1 MNSVYI
7 LVFSALWLI
16 VAYFWYGKR
25 ILQKKLVEPLD
36 QNPCPSHAQQD
47 GIDFSPAA
55 RLVLFGH
62 HFSSIAGAGPIV
74 GPIVAVTFFG
84 WGPAVIWLLVAGVFI
99 GAIHDYLSLIISV
112 RHCGVSIPDTAKEFV
127 SNKAR
132 ILFLIF
138 VWLTIILVVAV
149 FGNLAAKSLI
159 TKAEL
164 VIPTFM
170 AIPLAIVFGI
180 LNKNRIL
187 PLWAN
192 TIFAISGLILFIW
205 LGFQYPITLPYDPHT
220 SYVIWFTLLMTYGF
234 CASITPVWILLQP
247 RDYISSW
254 VLIIGVLLAFAGIFI
269 VHPDMNAPFFT
280 NFVSTEQG
288 PVIPFL
294 FIIIACGAVSG
305 FHSLI
310 ASGTSSKQI
319 DRESDAL
326 FVGFGAMLMETI
338 IGIIAVIIA
347 GGAILWG
354 TEPGQLQEIFKSSGA
369 LAVYGDGFGKLTS
382 FIFTPEVGSVIGVT
396 IVNIF
401 IMTTLDTSVRL
412 SRFLTNEMIG
422 GILPK
427 PVRNKFFFTII
438 PVIPAFIL
446 GITDSWSLIWPVFGA
461 ANQLVAALV
470 FIIITSYLYAKGK
483 PLKYTLWAT
492 IFMLVM
498 TITALFWLAWKF
510 FFVSQNLFL
519 GSVSAILIV
528 LAVMMVMEGVKKIT
542 LARKT
547 SKIVS

>member
-25 ILQKKLVEPLD
+25 TLQRKLVEPLD
-36 QNPCPSHAQQD
+36 QNPCPSHAMED
-47 GIDFSPAA
+47 GLDFSPAN
-55 RLVLFGH
+55 RMVLFGH

-132 ILFLIF
+132 ILFLVF
-138 VWLTIILVVAV
+138 VWLTIILVIAV

-170 AIPLAIVFGI
+170 AMLLAIVFGI
-180 LNKNRIL
+180 FNKKEIL

-192 TIFAISGLILFIW
+192 TIFAISGLIFFIW
-205 LGFQYPITLPYDPHT
+205 LGFQYPITLPYDPQT
-220 SYVIWFTLLMTYGF
+220 SYIVWFTILMIYGF
-234 CASITPVWILLQP
+234 VASVTPVWILLQP

-254 VLIIGVLLAFAGIFI
+254 VLIIGVLLSFIGIFI
-269 VHPDMNAPFFT
+269 VHPDMNAPLFT
-280 NFVSTEQG
+280 GFVSPEQG
-288 PVIPFL
+288 PMIPFL

-319 DRESDAL
+319 NKESDAL
-326 FVGFGAMLMETI
+326 FIGFGAMLVETI
-338 IGIIAVIIA
+338 IGIVAVIIA
-347 GGAILWG
+347 GGAIMWG
-354 TEPGQLQEIFKSSGA
+354 SEPGQLQELFKNSGA
-369 LAVYGDGFGKLTS
+369 LAIYGDGFGKLTS

-396 IVNIF
+396 IINIF
-401 IMTTLDTSVRL
+401 IMTTLDTTVRL
-412 SRFLTNEMIG
+412 ARFLTNEMIG
-422 GILPK
+422 GYLPRPMK
-427 PVRNKFFFTII
+427 NKFFYTII
-438 PVIPAFIL
+438 PIIPAFVL

-470 FIIITSYLYAKGK
+470 FIILTSYLYAKGK
-483 PLKYTLWAT
+483 PVKYTLWAT
-492 IFMLVM
+492 VFMLVM

-510 FFVSQNLFL
+510 FFETPNFFL
-519 GSVSAILIV
+519 GSVSAVLIV
-528 LAVMMVMEGVKKIT
+528 LALMMAVEGIKKISS
-542 LARKT
+542 AK
-547 SKIVS
+547 SGIPHKK

>member
-25 ILQKKLVEPLD
+25 TLQKKLVEPLD
-36 QNPCPSHAQQD
+36 VNPCPSHAQHD
-47 GIDFSPAA
+47 GIDFHPAA
-55 RLVLFGH
+55 PLVLFGH

-112 RHCGVSIPDTAKEFV
+112 RHCGVSIPDTAKEYV

-180 LNKNRIL
+180 FNKNRIL

-192 TIFAISGLILFIW
+192 TIFAISGLIFFIW
-205 LGFQYPITLPYDPHT
+205 LGFQYPVTLPYDSHT
-220 SYVIWFTLLMTYGF
+220 SYIIWFTLLMIYGF
-234 CASITPVWILLQP
+234 CASVTPVWILLQP

-254 VLIIGVLLAFAGIFI
+254 VLIIGVTLAFIGIFI
-269 VHPDMNAPFFT
+269 VHPDMNAPVFT
-280 NFVSTEQG
+280 GFVSPEQG

-319 DRESDAL
+319 NKESDAL
-326 FVGFGAMLMETI
+326 FVGFGGMLVETI
-338 IGIIAVIIA
+338 IGIIGVIIA
-347 GGAILWG
+347 GGAIMWG
-354 TEPGQLQEIFKSSGA
+354 TEPGQLQGIFKSSGA
-369 LAVYGDGFGKLTS
+369 LAIYGDGFGKLTS
-382 FIFTPEVGSVIGVT
+382 FVFTPEVGSVIGVT

-422 GILPK
+422 GVLPK
-427 PVRNKFFFTII
+427 PLKNKFFFTII

-470 FIIITSYLYAKGK
+470 FIIISSYLYAKGK
-483 PLKYTLWAT
+483 PVKYTLWAT
-492 IFMLVM
+492 FFMLLM

-510 FFVSQNLFL
+510 FFESSNLFL
-519 GSVSAILIV
+519 GSVSVILII
-528 LAVMMVMEGVKKIT
+528 LALMMAFEGLRKISE
-542 LARKT
+542 ARK
-547 SKIVS
+547 KVSLKN